1 MCFRVICSVLKEK
14 KTFLRVLLI
23 IIALSLV
30 LLVVE
35 ISSLSDSF
43 DKQISTVTDYK
54 VTVGLV
60 QYQIAQR
67 QIM

>member
-1 MCFRVICSVLKEK
+1 VICSVLKEK